1 MKLIQGSMERPVT
14 VTMVTLAVV
23 LFGLVSLSRLP
34 WNLLPDISYPS
45 LTIRTEYPDAAPA
58 EVENLVTEPVE
69 EAVAVVRGLRN
80 LRSVS
85 RSGSSEI
92 TLEFAW
98 DTDMDYA
105 ALDVREKIDLVDLP
119 EDSREPVLLRYD
131 PNLDPILRIGLSGDR
146 DPVTLRYLGE
156 HLLKKDLES
165 LDGIA
170 SARVRGGLEE
180 EIQVDVDEGKLAL
193 LGLPIARVTQVLN
206 SHNVNASGGSLR
218 DREAEFLIRTLNEF
232 EGVEDIGRTV
242 LFEEAG
248 RKVTVADVAR
258 VTRGYR
264 EREVISRVGG
274 ADAVEIA
281 VYKEGDANTV
291 TVARQVKKRLGQLRS
306 SLPEGVR
313 AEVISDQSLFIE
325 NAVKEV
331 RSNALIGGVLA
342 IFVLYLFLR
351 DRRST
356 FIIGLAI
363 PLSIV
368 ATFVIMQRLGVT
380 LNIMSLGGLA
390 LGVGMLVDN
399 AIVVLE
405 SINRHRADGAG
416 LWDAT
421 RNGTVEVGRAVTAST
436 LTTIAVF
443 VPIVFVEGIAG
454 QIFRDQALTVTASL
468 LVSLLAALTLIPV
481 MCSAGARRGH
491 GFLDALEAER
501 AAAAIAIGR
510 GPETNAA
517 VPDAGRADGGSDPAG
532 GGSRRHARDSGF
544 ARAGRLLARGL
555 LFPLRWLGRLV
566 TVLLP
571 GGLWRLALLA
581 GRGLSLGLSVLFR
594 PLQSLFDRGWIVLA
608 RNYPRLLRAALR
620 RPRRVLAGT
629 LGLFAL
635 SVALVP
641 GLGIELVPQFSQ
653 GEFAFDLE
661 FPPGTPLGTTETR
674 VRELEARLQGDA
686 RLRLF
691 HATVG
696 ESPEAGSART
706 DKREDVASLNF
717 VLRDPGDARQEA
729 ALIETVRG
737 VLRTSPDIRY
747 TFRRPTFF
755 SFQTPVEVLVF
766 GHDLDELAAYSGRLM
781 DEMKGVRGLRDLR
794 TSLEAGSPEVQISF
808 RRDRMA
814 SLDLDLETVA
824 RTLRNKIHGEVATKL
839 KERDRQLDILVRT
852 AQAHTMEV
860 GQVANLVVTERDG
873 IPVPLSSVADVA
885 LGRGPAQI
893 TRQGQQRVAII
904 RADLSGRDL
913 GGAIRE
919 VEGLIRRDPPPPQLL
934 ATLGGQ
940 NEEIA
945 VSFRSLLLA
954 ALLAIFMVYLVMA
967 SQFES
972 FLHPLVILLAVPLG
986 MVGVILALAATGTA
1000 ISVVVLIGVILLAG
1014 IVVNNAIVLVD
1025 FVNQRRKEGL
1035 AKHAAVIEAASVRLR
1050 PIFMTT
1056 ATTVLGLFPMALGL
1070 GEGAEI
1076 RAPMAIAVIGGLSLA
1091 TVLTLVVIPV
1101 LYVSLDRK
1109 A

>member
-146 DPVTLRYLGE
+146 DPVTLRYLGD

-193 LGLPIARVTQVLN
+193 LGLPIARVTQVLD
-206 SHNVNASGGSLR
+206 SHNINASGGSLR

-232 EGVEDIGRTV
+232 QGVEDIGRTV

-248 RKVTVADVAR
+248 RKVTLADVAR
-258 VTRGYR
+258 ITRGYR
-264 EREVISRVGG
+264 EREVISRVRG
-274 ADAVEIA
+274 AEAVEIA

-291 TVARQVKKRLGQLRS
+291 KVARQVKKRLGQLRS

-405 SINRHRADGAG
+405 SINRHRAAGAG

-436 LTTIAVF
+436 LTTVAVF

-501 AAAAIAIGR
+501 AAAIDGHPAASS
-510 GPETNAA
+510 A
-517 VPDAGRADGGSDPAG
+517 VPDAGHADGRIGPDSAG
-532 GGSRRHARDSGF
+532 EGGRRHARLAGF
-544 ARAGRLLARGL
+544 ARTGRLVARGL
-555 LFPLRWLGRLV
+555 LFPLRWLGRLA

-581 GRGLSLGLSVLFR
+581 GRGLSIGLSVLFR
-594 PLQSLFDRGWIVLA
+594 PLQSLFDRSWIARA
-608 RNYPRLLRAALR
+608 RNYPRWLSAALQ
-620 RPRRVLAGT
+620 RPRRVLVGT

-641 GLGIELVPQFSQ
+641 GLGVELVPQFSQ

-661 FPPGTPLGTTETR
+661 FPPGTPLGTTEAR
-674 VRELEARLQGDA
+674 VRELEGRLQGDS

-737 VLRTSPDIRY
+737 VLSTSTDIRY

-781 DEMKGVRGLRDLR
+781 DEMKGMRGLRDLR

-852 AQAHTMEV
+852 AQARTMEV

-913 GGAIRE
+913 GGAIGE
-919 VEGLIRRDPPPPQLL
+919 VEELIRRNPPPPQLL

-1025 FVNQRRKEGL
+1025 FINQRRKEGL

-1056 ATTVLGLFPMALGL
+1056 ATTVLGLLPMALGL

-1076 RAPMAIAVIGGLSLA
+1076 RSPMAIAVIGGLSLA
-1091 TVLTLVVIPV
+1091 TLLTLVVIPV

-1109 A
+1109 S